1 MKKYLGI
8 EIGGT
13 KLQIVSGNEDAQID
27 HRFSYSVN
35 PLAGAEGI
43 RRQIAEALNSW
54 KDQQLDGIG
63 VGFGGPVNRHNGT
76 IWKSYH
82 ISGWSGFAIAD
93 WLAELSHVQV
103 TIENDANAAAIGEAL
118 YGAGK
123 NEHIVFYITLGS
135 GVGGGL
141 VIDKKL
147 YHGVL
152 PGEAEFG
159 HIRLDKTGRIIQ
171 SSCAGWAVN
180 EKIKKSAIDFPDS
193 ELALLAKDVLGAEAK
208 ILLQALQRDD
218 IHAKQIF
225 EETIDDLAFGIS
237 HVVHLFHPDVI
248 VLGGGLSLIGEP
260 LRAAVSERLIN
271 YLMDAF
277 QPGPVIR
284 LSALKEDAVT
294 VGALA
299 LARQIFNS

>member
-13 KLQIVSGNEDAQID
+13 KLQVVSGNEDARID
-27 HRFSYSVN
+27 HRFSYSVDR
-35 PLAGAEGI
+35 LAGAEGI
-43 RRQIAEALNSW
+43 RRHITEALNYW
-54 KDQQLDGIG
+54 KDEQVHGIG

-82 ISGWSGFAIAD
+82 ISGWSGFPLAD
-93 WLAELSHVQV
+93 WLTELSHVQV
-103 TIENDANAAAIGEAL
+103 TIENDANTAAIGEAL

-123 NEHIVFYITLGS
+123 NENIVFYITLGS

-141 VIDKKL
+141 VVDKKL
-147 YHGVL
+147 YHGGL

-159 HIRLDKTGRIIQ
+159 HIRLDKTGRIVQ

-180 EKIKKSAIDFPDS
+180 EKIKKVAIDFPHS
-193 ELALLAKDVLGAEAK
+193 EIALLAKNVSGVEAK
-208 ILLQALQRDD
+208 ILLKALQHDD
-218 IHAKQIF
+218 AHAKQIF
-225 EETIDDLAFGIS
+225 EETMDDLAFGIS
-237 HVVHLFHPDVI
+237 HVVHLFHPDVVI
-248 VLGGGLSLIGEP
+248 LGGGLSHIGEP
-260 LRAAVSERLIN
+260 LREAVSERLIN

-277 QPGPVIR
+277 QPGPAIR
-284 LSALKEDAVT
+284 ISTLKEDAVP

-299 LARQIFNS
+299 LARQMFNS